1 MCSTNKKGQG
11 RRLQFATV
19 LAQSSINSSLRSNLP
34 NIWTTTSVDKCPSA
48 IPSIGFQNLA
58 ETVARPNVCSLILI
72 QSLRP
77 YCYPHDSLGGCYCCN
92 ANADGIPRG
101 EMSSYEDVTTSCEPH
116 DFCLFGSKPPLHVL
130 KRFSCSLFSFSLVSS
145 DSFERA
151 FKNVIHSMVGNPR
164 ECFPEESS

>member
-1 MCSTNKKGQG
+1 MA
-11 RRLQFATV
+11 L
-19 LAQSSINSSLRSNLP
+19 SLSRAFGH
-34 NIWTTTSVDKCPSA
+34 IA
-48 IPSIGFQNLA
+48 IPMTAWEALCN
-58 ETVARPNVCSLILI
+58 
-72 QSLRP
+72 
-77 YCYPHDSLGGCYCCN
+77 CCN

-116 DFCLFGSKPPLHVL
+116 NFCLFSSKPPLHVL